1 MKPSQRRT
9 VPGDA
14 SINIEREHPACG
26 EEFAAVAVLA
36 ALELVTDDTRFALP
50 PLWPMVLD
58 FFSIIIL
65 PPERQRPGKSFDRR
79 WLIDQCVHVLRSP
92 VHRHQHSGAIG
103 MRRVL
108 SGYFYTSPPVDE
120 VIAAGAVPL
129 LANLLENDGTPATQL
144 EAVWALTNIAGGT
157 PFQASCIVNT
167 PGAVA
172 SLVRLIGS
180 ADPEVCDQA
189 VWAVSNIT
197 GDFPAHR
204 DLLIKH
210 GIFAQLRGVIT
221 RVDTIGMPLTLRLNV
236 TLTILNLCRGEPTPP
251 LAAIEVAVP
260 IVVEMV
266 KCPDTEVARDALWT
280 LMHISGD
287 RNNNDGISVMIAN
300 GALPVI
306 MHRLSRD
313 ATKILKEPALRCL
326 GNIVAGDDVHTAAAV
341 EHGAIRTLSTM
352 LQTRSHNS
360 LFDTETILWTLSNIA
375 TGNAPQINA
384 LLQTGVFD
392 DIAQE
397 VISNDECIRIESHKI
412 INNALS
418 GASLKDRIAII
429 DSASFRALL
438 VAASM
443 QRASVE
449 GMEGIEFVLNRGA
462 DIDADELAAIVTAL
476 HGINWPVA
484 QQHLERINGW
494 LRRFKAD
501 PLTNVTPI
509 QQPRRRQPRV
519 ARR

>member
-1 MKPSQRRT
+1 MPRKQAGRGNQASVACQVPMEPSQRRT

-14 SINIEREHPACG
+14 SINIEREHPASG

-50 PLWPMVLD
+50 PLWPMVLHL
-58 FFSIIIL
+58 FSTIIL
-65 PPERQRPGKSFDRR
+65 PPERQRPGMSFDLR

-144 EAVWALTNIAGGT
+144 EAAWALTNIAGGT

-189 VWAVSNIT
+189 VWAVGNIA
-197 GDFPAHR
+197 GDFLAHR

-210 GIFAQLRGVIT
+210 GVFAQLRGVIT

-236 TLTILNLCRGEPTPP
+236 TRTILNLCRGKPAPP

-266 KCPDTEVARDALWT
+266 KCPDTEVASRCA
-280 LMHISGD
+280 MHAHAHQRSEQ
-287 RNNNDGISVMIAN
+287 RWH
-300 GALPVI
+300 L
-306 MHRLSRD
+306 
-313 ATKILKEPALRCL
+313 
-326 GNIVAGDDVHTAAAV
+326 GDDRQW
-341 EHGAIRTLSTM
+341 RTS
-352 LQTRSHNS
+352 SYH
-360 LFDTETILWTLSNIA
+360 
-375 TGNAPQINA
+375 AP
-384 LLQTGVFD
+384 
-392 DIAQE
+392 
-397 VISNDECIRIESHKI
+397 
-412 INNALS
+412 
-418 GASLKDRIAII
+418 
-429 DSASFRALL
+429 
-438 VAASM
+438 
-443 QRASVE
+443 SVE
-449 GMEGIEFVLNRGA
+449 PCSQKTQGA
-462 DIDADELAAIVTAL
+462 CAAM
-476 HGINWPVA
+476 PR
-484 QQHLERINGW
+484 QH
-494 LRRFKAD
+494 RRW
-501 PLTNVTPI
+501 
-509 QQPRRRQPRV
+509 
-519 ARR
+519 